1 MFDHSWRKVLA
12 ALEESPLGAE
22 HFARTLFATRDSLQ
36 NEADRERLDAL
47 ISALFPYTF
56 FGDAC
61 RHLFGHYLWGTLD
74 PADDPINAAS
84 YYPIWLRGPHQL
96 PQSKEERDL
105 YKEWKFSGRC
115 LDMAYLKR
123 KQGELWAE
131 PYIIS
136 DTSRKP
142 KFLTVKLRTI
152 RQILEVRQSRIAQ
165 LLRLP
170 DSSQVSDYERGRRT
184 PSLGRLLHYSR
195 IAGIPLEHIVDDDLD
210 LETFRK
216 ELILVKHARVI
227 SPTCRFW

>member
-12 ALEESPLGAE
+12 ALEESPIGAE

-36 NEADRERLDAL
+36 SEADRERLDAL
-47 ISALFPYTF
+47 VSALFPYTF

-74 PADDPINAAS
+74 PADDPISAAS
-84 YYPIWLRGPHQL
+84 YYPIWLRGPHEH
-96 PQSKEERDL
+96 PQSKEEREI
-105 YKEWKFSGRC
+105 YREWKLSGRC
-115 LDMAYLKR
+115 FDLAYLKR
-123 KQGELWAE
+123 KRGELRAE
-131 PYIIS
+131 LDVIS

-142 KFLTVKLRTI
+142 QYLKLKLRAI
-152 RQILEVRQSRIAQ
+152 RQTLEVSQSRIAQ
-165 LLRLP
+165 LLRLH
-170 DSSQVSDYERGRRT
+170 DSSDVSEYERGRRT

-216 ELILVKHARVI
+216 ELMLVKQARVM